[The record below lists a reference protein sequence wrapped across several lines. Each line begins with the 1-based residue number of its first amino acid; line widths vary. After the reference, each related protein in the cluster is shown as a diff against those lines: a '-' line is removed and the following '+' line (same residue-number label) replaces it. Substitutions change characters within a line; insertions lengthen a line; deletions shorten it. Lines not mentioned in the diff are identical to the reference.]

1 MARLGSWIE
10 PFPEGIYVRPAD
22 AWIDPSQRKER
33 ALVTHGHADHAR
45 GGHSRVWATPETLAI
60 MGVRYGDQNGVPMA
74 YGESV
79 RIGEVENVAMADEE
93 LTIADLKARIAKTIA
108 FLQTVPR
115 ETFDDKEGAVV
126 EIRTPN
132 RTLVFNGRDY
142 VLDFAIPNFFFHV
155 TTAYALLRKEG
166 VPVGKMDYLGSIET
180 KPNE

>member
-1 MARLGSWIE
+1 MISLYDASVPVFIRALQNMDAFLDKGAAWFAEQGRPESELTTARLYEDMAPLTAQI
-10 PFPEGIYVRPAD
+10 
-22 AWIDPSQRKER
+22 QRASDTAK
-33 ALVTHGHADHAR
+33 
-45 GGHSRVWATPETLAI
+45 
-60 MGVRYGDQNGVPMA
+60 GVG
-74 YGESV
+74 V

-166 VPVGKMDYLGSIET
+166 VPVGKMDYLGPIET